1 VANYCHFN
9 PYHLSLP
16 SFLAKEIMGKKNGGK
31 APKNDL
37 HILSRKLIKFSIAF
51 SLRLLIETTTL

>member
-1 VANYCHFN
+1 
-9 PYHLSLP
+9 
-16 SFLAKEIMGKKNGGK
+16 MGKKIGGK

-37 HILSRKLIKFSIAF
+37 HILSRKLIEFSIAF

>member
-1 VANYCHFN
+1 
-9 PYHLSLP
+9 
-16 SFLAKEIMGKKNGGK
+16 MGKKIGGK